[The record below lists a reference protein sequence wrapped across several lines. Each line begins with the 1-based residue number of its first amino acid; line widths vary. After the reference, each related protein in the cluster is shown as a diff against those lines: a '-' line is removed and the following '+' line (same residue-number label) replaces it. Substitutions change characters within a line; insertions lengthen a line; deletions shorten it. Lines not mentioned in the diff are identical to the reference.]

1 MKTGTIR
8 VLLVED
14 EEAHAELIELS
25 FEGRSDI
32 DLTVAPSLSKARAYL
47 AEFTPHL
54 VFIDSLLPDGTG
66 LDLLKDLNRLPKS
79 YPMVLLT
86 SQADAKMEA
95 LASAAGAA
103 QYLVKSEDTL
113 LEMPQITD
121 TLLDAWQPPTGASP
135 EEA

>member
-1 MKTGTIR
+1 MKPGAIH

-32 DLTVAPSLSKARAYL
+32 ELTVASTLSKARAYL
-47 AEFTPHL
+47 AETTPHV

-66 LDLLKDLNRLPKS
+66 LDLLKDLSCHSRS

-95 LASAAGAA
+95 LARTAGAT

-113 LEMPQITD
+113 LEMPRITD
-121 TLLDAWQPPTGASP
+121 TLLDAWQPPV
-135 EEA
+135 EAPTEDA